1 LKTVPHPVL
10 QLELPPKLVVGVR
23 WVLVHFVSAVLI
35 LGSVAAFGQS
45 QRPADPE
52 ISYLVRVQRATP
64 VNTICVLLRHDGQFH
79 LETSHGDRTKVLE
92 GSLPSDESRIV
103 ESSAS
108 SCPTGRS
115 SGNQ

>member
-23 WVLVHFVSAVLI
+23 WALVHFVSAVLI

-52 ISYLVRVQRATP
+52 ISPYLVRVQRATP
-64 VNTICVLLRHDGQFH
+64 GKYDCQARLSTIRCSAYLLMVQTYHYCQY
-79 LETSHGDRTKVLE
+79 
-92 GSLPSDESRIV
+92 
-103 ESSAS
+103 
-108 SCPTGRS
+108 
-115 SGNQ
+115 Q